1 MLQSEKRDLTGALH
15 IWAAFLGDTNPEVTH
30 CPGSPA
36 IVLTSLG
43 PDPRCLGLGL
53 LQYKC
58 AQLSTDKTSL
68 WEGRQPTASVQD
80 GRTRG
85 GAGEGNETA
94 REGETFW
101 FESG

>member
-58 AQLSTDKTSL
+58 APALHRQDKPLGGQTAHSL
-68 WEGRQPTASVQD
+68 CTGWQDKRRGR
-80 GRTRG
+80 RG
-85 GAGEGNETA
+85 E
-94 REGETFW
+94 
-101 FESG
+101 